1 MSALEAVQA
10 INDLIETS
18 IMALDAANNSDTL
31 CVYIQ
36 RHASTVNII
45 MSDFRPSKN
54 ASTAYTNMPVV
65 STKASTAGLT
75 STLK

>member
-31 CVYIQ
+31 CVY
-36 RHASTVNII
+36 
-45 MSDFRPSKN
+45 
-54 ASTAYTNMPVV
+54 
-65 STKASTAGLT
+65 G
-75 STLK
+75 TLKQARPLLEIVTEAAEKCGTK